1 MESTTGSGGGV
12 RGTVAPITDKSRPHR
27 CELPSPTQHRR
38 MPRAL
43 RLEFENDSYHVIDR
57 GNYRGPV
64 FAVVGTKR
72 TFFRCLD
79 GLPEPAGT
87 RQVLTLD

>member
-1 MESTTGSGGGV
+1 
-12 RGTVAPITDKSRPHR
+12 
-27 CELPSPTQHRR
+27 